1 MPDDFDL
8 DPREAADLRRVADE
22 TLVGFDPQRI
32 AESVATSRR
41 RERPRRL
48 VIAAGAAL
56 VVAVGA
62 FVGVSA
68 TEWIRRGPDVGSLT
82 SPSPSV
88 PATTEPTPT
97 PTTSPSAANALSR
110 DEAIAAARVAA
121 PQASAYPEVI
131 RAEAGPFEDMGV
143 ASLEYELRPEADRW
157 VWVIILCEGCG
168 PLSGEG
174 TVVVLDY
181 LDGRVYA
188 VQDFIG

>member
-1 MPDDFDL
+1 MRDDVDL
-8 DPREAADLRRVADE
+8 DPREAAKLRRLADE

-32 AESVATSRR
+32 AERAVTSRH

-48 VIAAGAAL
+48 VIAADAAV

-62 FVGVSA
+62 FVGAGA
-68 TEWIRRGPDVGSLT
+68 TEWIRPRPDVGSLT
-82 SPSPSV
+82 PPSRSV
-88 PATTEPTPT
+88 PATTEQTPI
-97 PTTSPSAANALSR
+97 PTTSPPAANALSR
-110 DEAIAAARVAA
+110 DEAIAAAREAA
-121 PQASAYPEVI
+121 PQASDYPEVV
-131 RAEAGPFEDMGV
+131 RVEAGPFEDMGV
-143 ASLEYELRPEADRW
+143 ESLEYELRPEADRW